1 LWKERRDWEVFF
13 QAAIFFWQSSG
24 ITEKH
29 PNVFSLAMIDPLIT
43 LAVAESFL
51 QPMGPVAAEQ
61 LRHLQFVTF
70 LTLIAVV
77 PVLVATPWI
86 LWRYR
91 RSKPTGKYR
100 PNWESSPILEW
111 LMWGVPILV
120 VALMGVSLWHM
131 TFRLDPY
138 KELGKDPLQI
148 KVIGLDWKWI
158 FIYPDE
164 GVALV
169 DELIVPEGRAVELT
183 LTTDTVMQS
192 LRISAIVGQI
202 YAMPA
207 MTTKLNFI
215 AAAQGEARGMNTQFT
230 GNGFW
235 KQHFP
240 VYSVSEEE
248 YAARMKQAQSSE
260 LELTAD
266 TYAILAMQGT
276 SEEAKKPL
284 GIENQKGPIAMVLG
298 DPNIFQRVLARY
310 MLEDMTP
317 ESQPGSPFYNPK
329 KSPLPPASDK
339 PMMGM
344 EM

>member
-1 LWKERRDWEVFF
+1 M
-13 QAAIFFWQSSG
+13 
-24 ITEKH
+24 
-29 PNVFSLAMIDPLIT
+29 AMTDLPII

-51 QPMGPVAAEQ
+51 RPMGPVAAEQ
-61 LRHLQFVTF
+61 LRHLQVVTL

-91 RSKPTGKYR
+91 RSRPTGKYR
-100 PNWESSPILEW
+100 PNWESNRILEW
-111 LMWGVPILV
+111 VMWGVPILV

-169 DELIVPEGRAVELT
+169 DELIVPEGCAVELT

-215 AAAQGEARGMNTQFT
+215 ATAQGETRGMNTQFT
-230 GNGFW
+230 GNLFW
-235 KQHFP
+235 KQKFP
-240 VYSVSEEE
+240 VYSVSAEEF
-248 YAARMKQAQSSE
+248 AARMKQAQSSK
-260 LELTAD
+260 LALTAD

-276 SEEAKKPL
+276 SEDAKIPL
-284 GIENQKGPIAMVLG
+284 GIPDQKGPIAMVLG
-298 DPNIFQRVLARY
+298 DPKIFQRVLARY
-310 MLEDMTP
+310 MVEDMTP

>member
-1 LWKERRDWEVFF
+1 
-13 QAAIFFWQSSG
+13 
-24 ITEKH
+24 
-29 PNVFSLAMIDPLIT
+29 MIDPT
-43 LAVAESFL
+43 THLAIADSFL
-51 QPMGPVAAEQ
+51 QPMGPVAADQ
-61 LRHLQFVTF
+61 LRHLKIVTL
-70 LTLIAVV
+70 LTMIAVV
-77 PVLVATPWI
+77 PVMVATPWI

-91 RSKPTGKYR
+91 RSKPTGEYR
-100 PNWESSPILEW
+100 PNWDSNPILER

-120 VALMGVSLWHM
+120 VCLMGVSLWKM

-138 KELGKDPLQI
+138 KEMGKDPLKIQ
-148 KVIGLDWKWI
+148 VIGLDWKWV

-169 DELIVPEGRAVELT
+169 DELVVPEGRAVELT

-192 LRISAIVGQI
+192 LQISAIVGQI

-215 AAAQGEARGMNTQFT
+215 AARQGEAQGMNTQFT

-235 KQHFP
+235 KQKFS
-240 VYSVSEEE
+240 VYSVSKEE
-248 YAARMKQAQSSE
+248 YAARMKKAQSSD
-260 LELTAD
+260 LSLTAD

-284 GIENQKGPIAMVLG
+284 AIEGRTGPIEMTLG
-298 DPNIFQRVLARY
+298 DKKIFQRVLARY
-310 MLEDMTP
+310 MVEDMTP
-317 ESQPGSPFYNPK
+317 ESQPGSPSYDPK

-339 PMMGM
+339 SMMGM

>member
-1 LWKERRDWEVFF
+1 
-13 QAAIFFWQSSG
+13 
-24 ITEKH
+24 
-29 PNVFSLAMIDPLIT
+29 MIDPPIT
-43 LAVAESFL
+43 LAVADSFL
-51 QPMGPVAAEQ
+51 RPMGPVAAEQ
-61 LRHLQFVTF
+61 LRHLQFITL

-77 PVLVATPWI
+77 PVMAATPWI
-86 LWRYR
+86 LWHYR
-91 RSKPTGKYR
+91 RSKPKGKYR
-100 PNWESSPILEW
+100 PNWESNPILEW

-120 VALMGVSLWHM
+120 VTLMGVSLWHM

-164 GVALV
+164 RIALV
-169 DELIVPEGRAVELT
+169 DELVVPEGRAVELT

-240 VYSVSEEE
+240 VYSVSEED
-248 YAARMKQAQSSE
+248 YAARMKQARLSD
-260 LELTAD
+260 LALTAD

-276 SEEAKKPL
+276 SEEAKIPL
-284 GIENQKGPIAMVLG
+284 GIQNQIGPIRMVLG
-298 DPNIFQRVLARY
+298 DPKIFQRVLARY
-310 MLEDMTP
+310 MVEDMTP

-329 KSPLPPASDK
+329 KSPLPPAPEK
-339 PMMGM
+339 PMMNM

>member
-1 LWKERRDWEVFF
+1 
-13 QAAIFFWQSSG
+13 
-24 ITEKH
+24 
-29 PNVFSLAMIDPLIT
+29 MIDPTTKLE
-43 LAVAESFL
+43 VAESFL
-51 QPMGPVAAEQ
+51 QPMGPVASAQ
-61 LRHLQFVTF
+61 LQHLEIVTL

-77 PVLVATPWI
+77 PVLLATPWI

-100 PNWESSPILEW
+100 PNWESNRLLEC

-120 VALMGVSLWHM
+120 VFLMGVSLWKM

-158 FIYPDE
+158 FIYEDE

-169 DELIVPEGRAVELT
+169 DELVVPEGRAVELT

-192 LRISAIVGQI
+192 LQISAIVGQI

-207 MTTKLNFI
+207 MTTKLNFL
-215 AAAQGEARGMNTQFT
+215 ATKQGESQGMNTQFT

-235 KQHFP
+235 KQKFV
-240 VYSVSEEE
+240 VYSVSKED
-248 YAARMKQAQSSE
+248 YAARMKKAQSSDIA
-260 LELTAD
+260 LTAD

-284 GIENQKGPIAMVLG
+284 GIEGRKGPIEMVLG
-298 DPNIFQRVLARY
+298 DKKIFQRVLARY
-310 MLEDMTP
+310 MVDDMTP
-317 ESQPGSPFYNPK
+317 ETQPGSPSYDPK
-329 KSPLPPASDK
+329 KSVLPPASDK

>member
-1 LWKERRDWEVFF
+1 MFDQITNL
-13 QAAIFFWQSSG
+13 AI
-24 ITEKH
+24 T
-29 PNVFSLAMIDPLIT
+29 
-43 LAVAESFL
+43 ESFL

-61 LRHLQFVTF
+61 LRHLKIVTL

-77 PVLVATPWI
+77 PVMVSMPWI

-91 RSKPTGKYR
+91 RSKPTGEYR
-100 PNWESSPILEW
+100 PNWESNKILEI
-111 LMWGVPILV
+111 LMWGVPIVV
-120 VALMGVSLWHM
+120 VALMAVNLTIM
-131 TFRLDPY
+131 TFRFDPY
-138 KELGKDPLQI
+138 KEMGKDPLQI
-148 KVIGLDWKWI
+148 QVIGLDWKWI
-158 FIYPDE
+158 FIYPNE

-169 DELIVPEGRAVELT
+169 DELVVPEGRAVELT

-192 LRISAIVGQI
+192 LQISAIVGQI

-215 AAAQGEARGMNTQFT
+215 AAKQGVAEGMNTQFT
-230 GNGFW
+230 GKEFW
-235 KQHFP
+235 KQRFP
-240 VYSVSEEE
+240 VYSVSKEE
-248 YAARMKQAQSSE
+248 YAARMQKAKSSD
-260 LELTAD
+260 LALTAD

-284 GIENQKGPIAMVLG
+284 AIENRKGPIEMVLG
-298 DPNIFQRVLARY
+298 DPKIFQRVLARY
-310 MLEDMTP
+310 MVEDMTP
-317 ESQPGSPFYNPK
+317 ESQPGSPSYDPK

>member
-1 LWKERRDWEVFF
+1 MFDQITNL
-13 QAAIFFWQSSG
+13 AI
-24 ITEKH
+24 T
-29 PNVFSLAMIDPLIT
+29 
-43 LAVAESFL
+43 ESFL

-61 LRHLQFVTF
+61 LRHLKIVTL
-70 LTLIAVV
+70 LTLVAVV
-77 PVLVATPWI
+77 PVMVSMPWI

-91 RSKPTGKYR
+91 RSKPTGEYR
-100 PNWESSPILEW
+100 PNWESNKILEC
-111 LMWGVPILV
+111 LMWGVPIAV
-120 VALMGVSLWHM
+120 VALIGVNLTIM

-138 KELGKDPLQI
+138 KELAKDPLQI

-158 FIYPDE
+158 FIYPTE

-169 DELIVPEGRAVELT
+169 DELVVPEERAVELT

-192 LRISAIVGQI
+192 LQISAIVGQI

-215 AAAQGEARGMNTQFT
+215 AAKQGVAEGMNTQFT
-230 GNGFW
+230 GKDFW
-235 KQHFP
+235 KQRFP
-240 VYSVSEEE
+240 VYSVSKEE
-248 YAARMKQAQSSE
+248 YAARMQKAQSSD
-260 LELTAD
+260 LALNAD

-284 GIENQKGPIAMVLG
+284 AIENRKGPIDMVLG
-298 DPNIFQRVLARY
+298 DPKIFQRVLARY
-310 MLEDMTP
+310 MVEDMTP
-317 ESQPGSPFYNPK
+317 ESQPGSPSYDPK
-329 KSPLPPASDK
+329 KSILPPASDK

>member
-1 LWKERRDWEVFF
+1 
-13 QAAIFFWQSSG
+13 
-24 ITEKH
+24 
-29 PNVFSLAMIDPLIT
+29 
-43 LAVAESFL
+43 
-51 QPMGPVAAEQ
+51 
-61 LRHLQFVTF
+61 
-70 LTLIAVV
+70 VV
-77 PVLVATPWI
+77 PVMVSMPWI

-91 RSKPTGKYR
+91 RSKPTGEYR
-100 PNWESSPILEW
+100 PNWESNRILEC
-111 LMWGVPILV
+111 LMWGVPIAV
-120 VALMGVSLWHM
+120 VALIGVNLAIM

-148 KVIGLDWKWI
+148 QVIGLDWKWI
-158 FIYPDE
+158 FIYPTE

-169 DELIVPEGRAVELT
+169 DELVVPEGRAVELT

-192 LRISAIVGQI
+192 LQISAIVGQI

-215 AAAQGEARGMNTQFT
+215 AAKQGVAEGMNTQFT
-230 GNGFW
+230 GKDFW
-235 KQHFP
+235 KQKFQ

-248 YAARMKQAQSSE
+248 YAARMKKAQSSD
-260 LELTAD
+260 LSLTAD

-284 GIENQKGPIAMVLG
+284 AIENRQGPIEMVLG
-298 DPNIFQRVLARY
+298 DPKIFQRVLARY
-310 MLEDMTP
+310 MVDDMTP
-317 ESQPGSPFYNPK
+317 ESQPGSPSYDPK
-329 KSPLPPASDK
+329 KSILPPASDK

>member
-1 LWKERRDWEVFF
+1 
-13 QAAIFFWQSSG
+13 
-24 ITEKH
+24 
-29 PNVFSLAMIDPLIT
+29 MIDSPFT

-51 QPMGPVAAEQ
+51 QPMGPVAADQ
-61 LRHLQFVTF
+61 LRHLKVVAL

-77 PVLVATPWI
+77 PVMVATPWI

-91 RSKPTGKYR
+91 RSKPTGQYR
-100 PNWESSPILEW
+100 PNWESSPVLEL

-120 VALMGVSLWHM
+120 VTLMGVSLWNM

-138 KELGKDPLQI
+138 KALGQDPLQI
-148 KVIGLDWKWI
+148 HVIGLDWKWI

-169 DELIVPEGRAVELT
+169 DELVVPEGRAIELT

-207 MTTKLNFI
+207 MTTKLNFL
-215 AAAQGEARGMNTQFT
+215 AARQGEALGMNTQFT
-230 GNGFW
+230 GKGFW
-235 KQHFP
+235 KQKFR
-240 VYSVSEEE
+240 VYSVSREE
-248 YAARMKQAQSSE
+248 YEARMKRAQSSD
-260 LELTAD
+260 LALTAD

-276 SEEAKKPL
+276 SEESKKAL
-284 GIENQKGPIAMVLG
+284 DIEDRKGPIEMVLG
-298 DPNIFQRVLARY
+298 DSKIFQRVLARY
-310 MLEDMTP
+310 MVERMTP
-317 ESQPGSPFYNPK
+317 ESQPGSPSYDPA
-329 KSPLPPASDK
+329 KSPLPPAPEK
-339 PMMGM
+339 PMM

>member
-1 LWKERRDWEVFF
+1 
-13 QAAIFFWQSSG
+13 
-24 ITEKH
+24 
-29 PNVFSLAMIDPLIT
+29 MIDPPIT
-43 LAVAESFL
+43 LAVADSFL
-51 QPMGPVAAEQ
+51 RPMGPVAAEQ
-61 LRHLQFVTF
+61 LRHLQFITL

-77 PVLVATPWI
+77 PVMAATPWI
-86 LWRYR
+86 LWHYR
-91 RSKPTGKYR
+91 RSKPKGKYR
-100 PNWESSPILEW
+100 PNWESNPILEW

-120 VALMGVSLWHM
+120 VTLMGVSLWHM

-164 GVALV
+164 GIALV
-169 DELIVPEGRAVELT
+169 DELVVPEGRAVELT

-240 VYSVSEEE
+240 VYSVSEED
-248 YAARMKQAQSSE
+248 YAARMKQARLSD
-260 LELTAD
+260 LALTAD

-276 SEEAKKPL
+276 SEEAKIPL
-284 GIENQKGPIAMVLG
+284 GIQNQIGPIRMVLG
-298 DPNIFQRVLARY
+298 DPKIFQRVLARY
-310 MLEDMTP
+310 MVEDMTP

-329 KSPLPPASDK
+329 KSPLPPAPEK
-339 PMMGM
+339 PMMNM

>member
-1 LWKERRDWEVFF
+1 MFDQITNL
-13 QAAIFFWQSSG
+13 AI
-24 ITEKH
+24 T
-29 PNVFSLAMIDPLIT
+29 
-43 LAVAESFL
+43 ESFL

-61 LRHLQFVTF
+61 LRHLKIVTL

-77 PVLVATPWI
+77 PVMVSMPWI

-91 RSKPTGKYR
+91 RSKPTGEYR
-100 PNWESSPILEW
+100 PNWESNKFLEC
-111 LMWGVPILV
+111 LMWGVPIVV
-120 VALMGVSLWHM
+120 VALIGVNLTVM

-138 KELGKDPLQI
+138 KELAKDPLQI

-158 FIYPDE
+158 FIYPSE

-169 DELIVPEGRAVELT
+169 DELVVPEGRAVELT

-192 LRISAIVGQI
+192 LQISAIVGQI

-215 AAAQGEARGMNTQFT
+215 AAKQGVAEGMNTQFT
-230 GNGFW
+230 GKDFW
-235 KQHFP
+235 KQRFP
-240 VYSVSEEE
+240 VYSVSKEE
-248 YAARMKQAQSSE
+248 YAARMQKAKSSD
-260 LELTAD
+260 LALTAD

-276 SEEAKKPL
+276 SEDAKKPL
-284 GIENQKGPIAMVLG
+284 AIEHRKGPIEMVLG
-298 DPNIFQRVLARY
+298 DPKIFQRVLARY
-310 MLEDMTP
+310 MVEDMTP
-317 ESQPGSPFYNPK
+317 ESQPGSPSYDPK

>member
-1 LWKERRDWEVFF
+1 MRSNF
-13 QAAIFFWQSSG
+13 SG
-24 ITEKH
+24 NHRAK
-29 PNVFSLAMIDPLIT
+29 VKRVDDSCLKMIDPPFT

-51 QPMGPVAAEQ
+51 QPMGPVAADQ
-61 LRHLQFVTF
+61 LRHLTTVTL
-70 LTLIAVV
+70 LTLIAVI
-77 PVLVATPWI
+77 PVMVATPWI

-91 RSKPTGKYR
+91 RSNPKGKYR
-100 PNWESSPILEW
+100 PNWESNPILES
-111 LMWGVPILV
+111 LMWGVPV
-120 VALMGVSLWHM
+120 VVVSLMAVSLWTM
-131 TFRLDPY
+131 TKRLDPY
-138 KELGKDPLQI
+138 AEMGKNPLQI

-169 DELIVPEGRAVELT
+169 DELVVPEGRAVELT

-215 AAAQGEARGMNTQFT
+215 AAGRGEARGMNTQFT

-235 KQHFP
+235 KQKFQ
-240 VYSVSEEE
+240 VYSVSQEDYES
-248 YAARMKQAQSSE
+248 RMEKAKASD
-260 LELTAD
+260 LALTAD

-276 SEEAKKPL
+276 SEEAKKYL
-284 GIENQKGPIAMVLG
+284 EIENRSGPIEMVLG
-298 DPNIFQRVLARY
+298 DPTIFQRVLARY
-310 MLEDMTP
+310 MVEDMTP
-317 ESQPGSPFYNPK
+317 ESQPGSPSYDPR
-329 KSPLPPASDK
+329 KSTLPPAPGK
-339 PMMGM
+339 PMM

>member
-1 LWKERRDWEVFF
+1 
-13 QAAIFFWQSSG
+13 
-24 ITEKH
+24 
-29 PNVFSLAMIDPLIT
+29 MIDAPFI
-43 LAVAESFL
+43 LAVADSFL

-61 LRHLQFVTF
+61 LRHLNTVTL

-91 RSKPTGKYR
+91 RSNPKGKYR
-100 PNWESSPILEW
+100 PNWESNPILE
-111 LMWGVPILV
+111 LMMWGVPIFV
-120 VALMGVSLWHM
+120 VAMMGVSLWTITH
-131 TFRLDPY
+131 RLDPY
-138 KELGKDPLQI
+138 KELGENPLQI
-148 KVIGLDWKWI
+148 EVIGLDWKWI

-215 AAAQGEARGMNTQFT
+215 AAEQGEARGMNTQFT
-230 GNGFW
+230 GNEFW
-235 KQHFP
+235 RQKFP
-240 VYSVSEEE
+240 VYSVSQEQ
-248 YAARMKQAQSSE
+248 YDARMAKAKSSD
-260 LELTAD
+260 LALTAE
-266 TYAILAMQGT
+266 TYAILAMQNT
-276 SEEAKKPL
+276 SEEAKKYL
-284 GIENQKGPIAMVLG
+284 GIEGRDGSIEMLLG
-298 DPNIFQRVLARY
+298 DPKIFQRVLARY
-310 MLEDMTP
+310 MVERMTP
-317 ESQPGSPFYNPK
+317 ESQPGSPDYDPK
-329 KSPLPPASDK
+329 KSPLPPAPEK
-339 PMMGM
+339 PMM

>member
-1 LWKERRDWEVFF
+1 
-13 QAAIFFWQSSG
+13 
-24 ITEKH
+24 
-29 PNVFSLAMIDPLIT
+29 MIDPFT
-43 LAVAESFL
+43 NLAIAESFL

-61 LRHLQFVTF
+61 LRHLKIVTL

-77 PVLVATPWI
+77 PVMVSMPWI

-91 RSKPTGKYR
+91 RSKPTGEYR
-100 PNWESSPILEW
+100 PNWESNKILEC
-111 LMWGVPILV
+111 LMWGVPIAV
-120 VALMGVSLWHM
+120 VALIGVNLTIM

-138 KELGKDPLQI
+138 KELAKDPLQI

-158 FIYPDE
+158 FIYPAE

-169 DELIVPEGRAVELT
+169 DELVVPEGRAVELT

-192 LRISAIVGQI
+192 LQISAMVGQI

-215 AAAQGEARGMNTQFT
+215 AAKQGAAEGMNTQFT
-230 GNGFW
+230 GREFW
-235 KQHFP
+235 KQRFP
-240 VYSVSEEE
+240 VYSVSKEE
-248 YAARMKQAQSSE
+248 YAARMQKAKSSD
-260 LELTAD
+260 LALNAD

-284 GIENQKGPIAMVLG
+284 AIENRKGPIEMVLG
-298 DPNIFQRVLARY
+298 DPKIFQRVLARY
-310 MLEDMTP
+310 MVEDMTP
-317 ESQPGSPFYNPK
+317 ESQPGSPSYDPK
-329 KSPLPPASDK
+329 KSILPPASDK

>member
-1 LWKERRDWEVFF
+1 
-13 QAAIFFWQSSG
+13 
-24 ITEKH
+24 
-29 PNVFSLAMIDPLIT
+29 MIDPPLT
-43 LAVAESFL
+43 LAIAESFL
-51 QPMGPVAAEQ
+51 QPMGPVAADQ
-61 LRHLQFVTF
+61 LRHLKIVTL

-77 PVLVATPWI
+77 PVMVATPWI
-86 LWRYR
+86 LWKYR
-91 RSKPTGKYR
+91 RSKPTGRYR
-100 PNWESSPILEW
+100 PNWESNTVLES
-111 LMWGVPILV
+111 LMWGVPIV
-120 VALMGVSLWHM
+120 VVTLMGVSLWHM

-138 KELGKDPLQI
+138 KELGPDPLQI

-169 DELIVPEGRAVELT
+169 DELVVPEGRAVELT

-207 MTTKLNFI
+207 MTTKLNFL
-215 AAAQGEARGMNTQFT
+215 AAEKGEAIGMNTQFT

-235 KQHFP
+235 KQKFQ
-240 VYSVSEEE
+240 VYSVSQEE
-248 YAARMKQAQSSE
+248 YEARMRKAQSSD
-260 LELTAD
+260 LALTAD

-276 SEEAKKPL
+276 AEEAKKPL
-284 GIENQKGPIAMVLG
+284 SIENRQGPIEMVLG
-298 DPNIFQRVLARY
+298 DPKIFQRVLARY
-310 MLEDMTP
+310 MVDRMTP
-317 ESQPGSPFYNPK
+317 ESQPGSPSYDPA
-329 KSPLPPASDK
+329 KSPLPPAPEK

>member
-1 LWKERRDWEVFF
+1 MV
-13 QAAIFFWQSSG
+13 
-24 ITEKH
+24 
-29 PNVFSLAMIDPLIT
+29 PIDLPII

-51 QPMGPVAAEQ
+51 RPMGPVAEEQ
-61 LRHLQFVTF
+61 LRHLQFVTL

-91 RSKPTGKYR
+91 RSSPKGKYR
-100 PNWESSPILEW
+100 PNWESNPILECF
-111 LMWGVPILV
+111 MWGVPILV
-120 VALMGVSLWHM
+120 VTLMGVSLTIM

-138 KELGKDPLQI
+138 KEMGRDPLQI

-207 MTTKLNFI
+207 MATKLNFI
-215 AAAQGEARGMNTQFT
+215 AEAQGEARGMNTQFT
-230 GNGFW
+230 GDLFW
-235 KQHFP
+235 KQQFP
-240 VYSVSEEE
+240 VYSVSGEEF
-248 YAARMKQAQSSE
+248 AARMKQARSST
-260 LELTAD
+260 LELNAD

-276 SEEAKKPL
+276 SEQAKQPL
-284 GIENQKGPIAMVLG
+284 GIENQEGPITMVLG
-298 DPNIFQRVLARY
+298 DPKIFQRVLARY
-310 MLEDMTP
+310 LVEDMTP

-329 KSPLPPASDK
+329 KSPLPPASDS
-339 PMMGM
+339 PMPGM

>member
-1 LWKERRDWEVFF
+1 
-13 QAAIFFWQSSG
+13 
-24 ITEKH
+24 
-29 PNVFSLAMIDPLIT
+29 MIDPTTKLE
-43 LAVAESFL
+43 VAESFL
-51 QPMGPVAAEQ
+51 QPMGPVASAQ
-61 LRHLQFVTF
+61 LQHLEIVTL

-77 PVLVATPWI
+77 PVLLATPWI

-100 PNWESSPILEW
+100 PNWESNRLLEC

-120 VALMGVSLWHM
+120 VFLMGVSLWKM

-138 KELGKDPLQI
+138 KEMGKDPLQI

-158 FIYPDE
+158 FIYEDE

-169 DELIVPEGRAVELT
+169 DELVVPEGRAVELT

-192 LRISAIVGQI
+192 LQISAIVGQI

-207 MTTKLNFI
+207 MTTKLNFL
-215 AAAQGEARGMNTQFT
+215 ATKQGESQGMNTQFT

-235 KQHFP
+235 KQKFV
-240 VYSVSEEE
+240 VYSVSKEDYE
-248 YAARMKQAQSSE
+248 ARMKKAQSSDIA
-260 LELTAD
+260 LTAD

-284 GIENQKGPIAMVLG
+284 GIDNRTGPIEMVLG
-298 DPNIFQRVLARY
+298 DKKIFQRVLARY
-310 MLEDMTP
+310 MVDDMTP
-317 ESQPGSPFYNPK
+317 ETQPGSPSYDPK
-329 KSPLPPASDK
+329 KSVLPPASDK